1 MRISLAILLV
11 SSLALASCGWRDSR
25 VNPRN
30 WFGKSQAVAVETE
43 QGAVNPLIPARRR
56 GVFARPEPED
66 LSVPIASVTELSV
79 EPTNTGAIIVATG
92 VAERQGPYEVRLVP
106 DSDDLTPQDG
116 VLSFSFRVLY
126 PRTGSAA
133 GSEFTRTVRDGYSIS
148 SADLEGVRA
157 IRVSAAGNA
166 LETRRR

>member
-11 SSLALASCGWRDSR
+11 TSLAVASCGWRESR

-30 WFGKSQAVAVETE
+30 WFGNSRAVAVETE
-43 QGAVNPLIPARRR
+43 QVAVNPLIPARRR
-56 GVFARPEPED
+56 GVFARPESED
-66 LSVPIASVTELSV
+66 LSVPIATITELSV

-106 DSDDLTPQDG
+106 DNDDLTPEDG

-126 PRTGSAA
+126 PRKGSAA
-133 GSEFTRTVRDGYSIS
+133 GGEFTRTVRDGYSIS
-148 SADLEGVRA
+148 TADLDGVRA
-157 IRVSAAGNA
+157 IRVAAARNA